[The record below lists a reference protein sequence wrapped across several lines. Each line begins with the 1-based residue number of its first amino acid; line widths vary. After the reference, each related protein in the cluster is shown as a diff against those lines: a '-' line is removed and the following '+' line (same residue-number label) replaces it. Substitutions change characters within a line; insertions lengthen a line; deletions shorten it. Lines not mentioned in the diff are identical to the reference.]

1 MKPFRLFLTF
11 GLFAGLMASACAPAL
26 TSSPAAAGEPFLSPS
41 IAATTAETASP
52 SAIQPKGTATL
63 APLQTVLP
71 LATSR
76 GPELHATDPATV
88 NLAAGQLQLVEFF
101 RFT

>member
-1 MKPFRLFLTF
+1 MSKIRFFP
-11 GLFAGLMASACAPAL
+11 GLVMAAVILAACSPASRTASTSQAAIEPSPTASSVPNTSTAAPMAL
-26 TSSPAAAGEPFLSPS
+26 TEAPS
-41 IAATTAETASP
+41 ASP
-52 SAIQPKGTATL
+52 
-63 APLQTVLP
+63 LP

-88 NLAAGQLQLVEFF
+88 NVASGGLQLVEFF